1 MRLLSVLLLVAV
13 ALPAAAS
20 PPPSDM
26 GTGAAATAQAPDPA
40 REHYERGLAKY
51 NLAEFDGAIVE
62 FKQSYELSKAP
73 RLLFNIAQA
82 YRLKKDFESALYF
95 YSTYLRADP
104 NPPNLEDVES
114 KIDEMKHALDS
125 QHRAAN
131 TPLTGPPPAQP
142 QTVAKRPVRRRL
154 LIGGIGAAALGIG
167 SIAIGGGMLGLA
179 SSDAGKLHRVAVN
192 GMPWTSANQTTYEEG
207 SHAQT
212 AGIVMLSVGGAL
224 VVGGAVAAII
234 ALRR

>member
-1 MRLLSVLLLVAV
+1 MRLLSVLLVAI

-20 PPPSDM
+20 PPPADM
-26 GTGAAATAQAPDPA
+26 GAAPPPAQGPDPA
-40 REHYERGLAKY
+40 RDHYERGLAKY
-51 NLAEFDGAIVE
+51 NLAEFDAAIVE
-62 FKQSYELSKAP
+62 FKESYELSKAP

-95 YSTYLRADP
+95 YTTYLRAEP

-114 KIDEMKHALDS
+114 KIDEMKHAIDA

-131 TPLTGPPPAQP
+131 TPLTGPPPPQP
-142 QTVAKRPVRRRL
+142 QPNVEKRPVRRRL

-179 SSDAGKLHRVAVN
+179 SSDAGKLHRVAVD
-192 GMPWTSANQTTYEEG
+192 GLPWTPANQATYDEG
-207 SHAQT
+207 AHAQT